1 MIRDI
6 FGNFIVTANDY
17 STKIE
22 QELKYTNFISVE
34 PKLHT
39 DKGVIAD
46 DFIDGAGIYL
56 LYKGDDLIYIGH
68 SNSSVRNRIG
78 RFFAGVRGTERHD
91 ESHPAAYKYIKLYN
105 TVCDNLRLK
114 LVSLQQHTLLC
125 DVTMEQIE
133 HELIYSMKPLLNN
146 QIYRNRD
153 ILSQNLEIM

>member
-6 FGNFIVTANDY
+6 FGNFMVTASDY
-17 STKIE
+17 GDKIR
-22 QELKYTNFISVE
+22 QELKHTNLISVK

-56 LYKGDDLIYIGH
+56 LYRNDDLIYIGH
-68 SNSSVRNRIG
+68 TNSSVRIRIG

-91 ESHPAAYKYIKLYN
+91 ESHPAAYKYIKLYGPI
-105 TVCDNLRLK
+105 CDNLRVK
-114 LVSLQQHTLLC
+114 IVPLQQHTLLC

-133 HELIYSMKPLLNN
+133 YELIHTMKPTLNN
-146 QIYRNRD
+146 EIYRNRD
-153 ILSQNLEIM
+153 IISHVLELK

>member
-17 STKIE
+17 SIKIE
-22 QELKYTNFISVE
+22 QELKYTNYISVK

-39 DKGVIAD
+39 DKGVIAN
-46 DFIDGAGIYL
+46 DFIDAAGIYL
-56 LYKGDDLIYIGH
+56 LYKNDDLIYIGH
-68 SNSSVRNRIG
+68 TNSSVRNRIG

-91 ESHPAAYKYIKLYN
+91 ESHPAAYKYIKLYGN
-105 TVCDNLRLK
+105 ICDNLQLK

-125 DVTMEQIE
+125 DVTMQQVEY
-133 HELIYSMKPLLNN
+133 ELIYSMKPILNN

-153 ILSQNLEIM
+153 VLSHSLELI